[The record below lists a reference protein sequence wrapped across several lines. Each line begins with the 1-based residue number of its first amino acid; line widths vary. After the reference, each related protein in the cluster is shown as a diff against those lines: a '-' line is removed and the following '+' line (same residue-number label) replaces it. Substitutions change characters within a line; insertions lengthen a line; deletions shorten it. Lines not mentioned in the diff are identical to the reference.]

1 MNSLSRVGACLYPAI
16 LNYSKS
22 NGLPILSFLKLVR
35 VKLERNTTGRH
46 GQGLPSTMANK
57 QQNLY
62 RIENLLIRNNIDQV
76 TITSHKIF
84 NEQDFQQFKLFLK
97 NIL

>member
-1 MNSLSRVGACLYPAI
+1 MNSFGIVGAWLYPAI

-35 VKLERNTTGRH
+35 VKLEINTTGRH
-46 GQGLPSTMANK
+46 VQGLPSTMANK
-57 QQNLY
+57 QQNLD
-62 RIENLLIRNNIDQV
+62 RIENLLIRNHIDQV
-76 TITSHKIF
+76 TITSHKTF

-97 NIL
+97 KIL